1 MKKNIIYSFIAF
13 LFLFGTACEDFLEE
27 YPSTALPADQAI
39 QNVTDLQNAV
49 NGVYTQLIQPDLSSY
64 STFYAGDYIAY
75 GDLRA
80 GDMTFILNSNQI
92 SPVARYGYDKN
103 SQYANVFWKMP
114 YVSLAR
120 INDILSVADNINISE
135 EETMVYNDL
144 IGQLHAMRALLH
156 FDLARVFCQMPTA
169 LHSGMTMT
177 TENGGIPIADQKYPV
192 DYQPVR
198 STLEETYSFIIKEFD
213 EAIKLLDPEPS
224 RAESY
229 GYFNIY
235 SAKAIKAKALLY
247 MGEYD
252 KALTLADSVING
264 MGEAGYRLASREEYE
279 GMWVE
284 VAQPEFLLEFITT
297 LNYNGQRNSIG
308 YYADPN
314 GYGEFGLTESFVSF
328 MGSIP
333 EDIRNQAYELK
344 VSDDG
349 QGEGYYPTKYPGRLG
364 SLYVNNPR
372 VIRVAEVYLIAA
384 EAAFHDNDPALS
396 AEYINDLRA
405 KRIDGYTDVAT
416 VSLEDILDERRR
428 ELFAEGERSFDA
440 WRNKKSVLNTD
451 FGNEPVSYDNYRTIM
466 AIPQRET
473 DISSPLLVQNE
484 GWD

>member
-13 LFLFGTACEDFLEE
+13 LLLFGTACEEFLEE
-27 YPSTALPADQAI
+27 YPSTSLPADQAI

-49 NGVYTQLIQPDLSSY
+49 NGVYTQLIQPDLPSY

-103 SQYANVFWKMP
+103 SRYADAFWKMP

-120 INDILSVADNINISE
+120 INDILSVVDKLDVE
-135 EETMVYNDL
+135 EGEEAVYNDL
-144 IGQLHAMRALLH
+144 IGQLHAMRGLLH
-156 FDLARVFCQMPTA
+156 FDLARVFCQIPTA
-169 LHSGMTMT
+169 LHNGMTMT
-177 TENGGIPIADQKYPV
+177 TENGGIPIADQKFPV
-192 DYQPVR
+192 DYQPAR
-198 STLEETYSFIIKEFD
+198 STLEDTYDFIVQEFN
-213 EAIKLLDPEPS
+213 EAIGLLNPEPA

-229 GYFNIY
+229 GFFNIY

-247 MGEYD
+247 LGDYDEAVSIAGETIEEMG
-252 KALTLADSVING
+252 N
-264 MGEAGYRLASREEYE
+264 AGYRLATIDEYPT
-279 GMWVE
+279 MWSE
-284 VAQPEFLLEFITT
+284 TAQPEFLLEFITN

-308 YYADPN
+308 YYADPE

-328 MGSIP
+328 MESNP
-333 EDIRNQAYELK
+333 DDVRNQAYELK

-349 QGEGYYPTKYPGRLG
+349 QGEGYYPSKYPGRLG

-372 VIRVAEVYLIAA
+372 IIRVAEVYLIAA
-384 EAAFHDNDPALS
+384 EAAFLNDEPALAAS
-396 AEYINDLRA
+396 YINELRRE
-405 KRIDGYTDVAT
+405 RISGYTDVASVT
-416 VSLEDILDERRR
+416 LEDILDERRR

-451 FGNEPVSYDNYRTIM
+451 FGTEPVNYDNYRTIM

-473 DISSPLLVQNE
+473 DISATLVQND
-484 GWD
+484 GWE